1 MSAAKY
7 KVGQEVVS
15 DSGRVIGECEHGCQR
30 WHCETCKV
38 RAVADRLE
46 SRVATLEA
54 ALREIDRNGPPTES
68 LSDFADK
75 YTSDNM
81 GDVFD
86 AGVSC
91 GAASAGAIA
100 REALEAKP

>member
-38 RAVADRLE
+38 RAVADRL
-46 SRVATLEA
+46 AEA
-54 ALREIDRNGPPTES
+54 WEIV
-68 LSDFADK
+68 LSADK
-75 YTSDNM
+75 TIEMGQWMDNY
-81 GDVFD
+81 
-86 AGVSC
+86 
-91 GAASAGAIA
+91 
-100 REALEAKP
+100 

>member
-1 MSAAKY
+1 MADDTNSTLANPIAPP
-7 KVGQEVVS
+7 EVVYLRA
-15 DSGRVIGECEHGCQR
+15 RVRREQ
-30 WHCETCKV
+30 
-38 RAVADRLE
+38 A
-46 SRVATLEA
+46 RVAKLEA

-100 REALEAKP
+100 REALEGSP